1 MSFLNKYKKQF
12 EDAKNKYI
20 PDQPKDEKPAGDF
33 HHDVSVRKLLTIARS
48 SSIGKPPKRQ
58 YTREFGEFESCR
70 LKRQCTLSFG
80 ESDSCRTTWLDGS
93 VGPEQFSMD
102 LP

>member
-20 PDQPKDEKPAGDF
+20 PDQPKDEKSAGDF
-33 HHDVSVRKLLTIARS
+33 HLNVSVRKLLIIRHS
-48 SSIGKPPKRQ
+48 SSIGKPPKLQ
-58 YTREFGEFESCR
+58 YTRKFGEFESCR
-70 LKRQCTLSFG
+70 LKRQCTHNFG
-80 ESDSCRTTWLDGS
+80 ESDSCRSTWLDGL
-93 VGPEQFSMD
+93 VGPEQCSMD